1 MNTCL
6 YEIPDARVVYMLL
19 QMAGRAK
26 MVPCV
31 CLGLLGVLCWVWV
44 SFASFPDEQLSLG
57 AMDAVER
64 AAFQPQSALSE
75 MEFASISSYRGPGNL
90 DHRSNRE
97 LPILLWW
104 SAGLFPHFPGD
115 TERIDCAR
123 SSCLA
128 TSNRKVPDTLS
139 IVGVLNNPD
148 VNVVTPTL
156 IPKGATLQ
164 TDSLHHFLWDRLQ
177 GIRSSSPSSPPPDLG
192 VVS

>member
-1 MNTCL
+1 
-6 YEIPDARVVYMLL
+6 
-19 QMAGRAK
+19 

-31 CLGLLGVLCWVWV
+31 GLGLLAVLCWVWV
-44 SFASFPDEQLSLG
+44 SFASFPDDQLSLG
-57 AMDAVER
+57 AVDVVER

-75 MEFASISSYRGPGNL
+75 MEFASIGSYRGPGNL
-90 DHRSNRE
+90 DHRGNKE

-139 IVGVLNNPD
+139 LVLLFVNTPD
-148 VNVVTPTL
+148 VNVLTPAL
-156 IPKGATLQ
+156 VPKGATLQ
-164 TDSLHHFLWDRLQ
+164 TDNLHHFLWNRLQ
-177 GIRSSSPSSPPPDLG
+177 GIRSASPSSPPPDLG
-192 VVS
+192 IVSRGVPYE